1 MSEEAKNIEEVESEV
16 ESIDKVESI
25 DVEITDEKIQKAAV
39 QKHKR
44 VEDEV
49 QENSVDI
56 VLEENN
62 NVSPVTDDEIKED
75 FKVSPQVEE
84 KSKNLS
90 DVEKRASLAQNR
102 INKAVAQA
110 KEFQRRELMAVQY
123 AKDLK
128 DQNEQL
134 RQSQKSFQSSY
145 GDEFGTRVE
154 SQITLARQALKQAS
168 EMQDSEAIA
177 SATEALTMAT
187 TDKARLQEFNQA
199 QKQYEEQEK
208 AYIEQ
213 AEAQQQ
219 YQAQNAPQQEYDEP
233 SDKARVWAQKNTWFG
248 KDQVATSVA
257 FAIHNQLEN
266 EGFDTESNEYY
277 SELNNR
283 VQQEL
288 PHKFNVEADKKP
300 VQTVASA
307 TRNTSPGRSK
317 NRIELTPSEQAL
329 AKKLGV
335 SFKDYAIQKARLV
348 RS

>member
-1 MSEEAKNIEEVESEV
+1 MAEEAQNIEEVES
-16 ESIDKVESI
+16 IDI
-25 DVEITDEKIQKAAV
+25 EITDEKIEKAAV
-39 QKHKR
+39 PEHRR

-49 QENSVDI
+49 QDNAVDI
-56 VLEENN
+56 VLDQNN
-62 NVSPVTDDEIKED
+62 EVTPVTDDQIKED
-75 FKVSPQVEE
+75 FEVSPQVEE
-84 KSKNLS
+84 KAKDQS
-90 DVEKRASLAQNR
+90 DIEKRASLAQNR

-145 GDEFGTRVE
+145 GDEFTNRVE
-154 SQITLARQALKQAS
+154 SQITLARQALKTAS
-168 EMQDSEAIA
+168 ESQDPEAIA
-177 SATEALTMAT
+177 NATEALTMAT
-187 TDKARLQEFNQA
+187 SDKARLEQYRQD
-199 QKQYEEQEK
+199 QKRYEEQEA
-208 AYIEQ
+208 AYNEQ
-213 AEAQQQ
+213 VQNQQEYQTQQQ
-219 YQAQNAPQQEYDEP
+219 PVEQYDEP
-233 SDKARVWAQKNTWFG
+233 SDKAQTWAKQNTWFG

-257 FAIHNQLEN
+257 FAVHNQLEN
-266 EGFDTESNEYY
+266 EGFDTESDEYY
-277 SELNNR
+277 TELNSR

-307 TRNTSPGRSK
+307 TRNTSTGRK
-317 NRIELTPSEQAL
+317 QNRIELTPSEQAL

-335 SFKDYAIQKARLV
+335 SFKDYAIQKARLE

>member
-1 MSEEAKNIEEVESEV
+1 MAEEAQNIEEVES
-16 ESIDKVESI
+16 IDI
-25 DVEITDEKIQKAAV
+25 EITDEKIEKAAV
-39 QKHKR
+39 PEHRR

-49 QENSVDI
+49 QDNAVDI
-56 VLEENN
+56 VLDQNN
-62 NVSPVTDDEIKED
+62 EVTPVTDDQIKED
-75 FKVSPQVEE
+75 FEVSPQVEE
-84 KSKNLS
+84 KAKDQS
-90 DVEKRASLAQNR
+90 DIEKRASLAQNR

-145 GDEFGTRVE
+145 GDEFTNRVE
-154 SQITLARQALKQAS
+154 SQITLARQELRQAS
-168 EMQDSEAIA
+168 ESQDPEAIA
-177 SATEALTMAT
+177 NATEALTMAT
-187 TDKARLQEFNQA
+187 SDKARLEQYRQD
-199 QKQYEEQEK
+199 QKRYEEQEA
-208 AYIEQ
+208 AYNEQ
-213 AEAQQQ
+213 VQNQQEYQTQQQ
-219 YQAQNAPQQEYDEP
+219 PVEQYDEP
-233 SDKARVWAQKNTWFG
+233 SDKAQTWAKQNTWFG

-257 FAIHNQLEN
+257 FAVHNQLEN
-266 EGFDTESNEYY
+266 EGFDTESDEYY
-277 SELNNR
+277 TELNSR

-307 TRNTSPGRSK
+307 TRNTSTGRK
-317 NRIELTPSEQAL
+317 QNRIELTPSEQAL

-335 SFKDYAIQKARLV
+335 SFKDYAIQKARLE

>member
-1 MSEEAKNIEEVESEV
+1 MSEEAINIEAL
-16 ESIDKVESI
+16 ESI
-25 DVEITDEKIQKAAV
+25 DVEITDEKIEKAAV
-39 QKHKR
+39 PAHKR

-49 QENSVDI
+49 QENSVNI
-56 VLEENN
+56 VLEENSK
-62 NVSPVTDDEIKED
+62 VSPVTDDEIKED

-84 KSKNLS
+84 KSKDLS

-134 RQSQKSFQSSY
+134 RQSQKSFQNSY
-145 GDEFGTRVE
+145 GNEFTNRVE

-168 EMQDSEAIA
+168 EVQDPEAIA

-199 QKQYEEQEK
+199 QQQYEEQEK
-208 AYIEQ
+208 AYVEQ
-213 AEAQQQ
+213 VQAQQQ
-219 YQAQNAPQQEYDEP
+219 YQTQAAPQEEYDEP
-233 SDKARVWAQKNTWFG
+233 SAKARTWAQKNTWFG

-257 FAIHNQLEN
+257 FAVHGQLEN
-266 EGFDTESNEYY
+266 EGFDTESDEYY
-277 SELNNR
+277 TELNSR

-288 PHKFNVEADKKP
+288 PHKFNVEADNKP

-307 TRNTSPGRSK
+307 TRNTSTGRK
-317 NRIELTPSEQAL
+317 QNRIELTPSEQAL

-335 SFKDYAIQKARLV
+335 SFKDYAIQKARLE